1 MKTINDIK
9 ACEKAQTISEIAGI
23 EINTEGWDFLSKPYC
38 HLILKKTDE
47 LFYIKFEADTN
58 DIASLS
64 NGYYKV
70 LLDDGFVWEAVQVK
84 GTHVVEDFKF

>member
-1 MKTINDIK
+1 MRTINDIK
-9 ACEKAQTISEIAGI
+9 ANEKAQTISEIAGI
-23 EINTEGWDFLSKPYC
+23 EINTEGWDFLSKPFC

-47 LFYIKFEADTN
+47 LFYIKFEADAS

-70 LLDDGFVWEAVQVK
+70 LLDDGFVWDAERVK
-84 GTHVVEDFKF
+84 GTHIVDDLKF